1 MIEILFIAL
10 LLVCTLTGVYQLSP
24 SLHELVDLD
33 GEAGAHPGADSTRVA
48 LLGMGKDGQEV
59 PLGRDPVTRYFNASP
74 GAEFST
80 VAASLADGF
89 VDYYLTLGHVS
100 P

>member
-10 LLVCTLTGVYQLSP
+10 LLVCTLTSVYQLSP
-24 SLHELVDLD
+24 SLNVLIDLD
-33 GEAGAHPGADSTRVA
+33 GEARAHPGANPTGIA
-48 LLGMGKDGQEV
+48 LLGMGKDGQEI

-74 GAEFST
+74 GTEFGT
-80 VAASLADGF
+80 VAASLTDGF